1 MLNTEDYV
9 VAWKKMISEYWDA
22 VAIGSDYG
30 LYVFFTHKKK
40 PPLCVKLPE
49 VRLGFSVHLRREE
62 LTERVFFIFT
72 LSGQPNAS

>member
-49 VRLGFSVHLRREE
+49 VRLGIVHLRREE
-62 LTERVFFIFT
+62 LTQRVFSIFS
-72 LSGQPNAS
+72 LLGQPNAS